1 MPPPGDLRSPRGWT
15 EGRASG
21 LPVPSK
27 PAAPPVSYEVACK
40 GWSPANPGV
49 SSPDDSHRR
58 SIVADDKNE
67 ESVQPEAEVDGVEV
81 EVEVEEVKEDAEE
94 GSEETREEYSVC
106 GEDLLT
112 RVKELV
118 REGNI
123 RRITIRSDEG
133 NTLIEIPLA
142 IGVVGAMLLP
152 VWAAVGAIAALV
164 TNCTIAVERRED

>member
-1 MPPPGDLRSPRGWT
+1 M
-15 EGRASG
+15 
-21 LPVPSK
+21 
-27 PAAPPVSYEVACK
+27 
-40 GWSPANPGV
+40 
-49 SSPDDSHRR
+49 
-58 SIVADDKNE
+58 ADEKNE

-81 EVEVEEVKEDAEE
+81 EVEVEAEEVNDDAEE
-94 GSEETREEYSVC
+94 GSGETREEYSVC
-106 GEDLLT
+106 GEDLLS

-152 VWAAVGAIAALV
+152 VWAAIGAIAALV

>member
-1 MPPPGDLRSPRGWT
+1 M
-15 EGRASG
+15 
-21 LPVPSK
+21 
-27 PAAPPVSYEVACK
+27 
-40 GWSPANPGV
+40 
-49 SSPDDSHRR
+49 
-58 SIVADDKNE
+58 ADDKNE
-67 ESVQPEAEVDGVEV
+67 EAVQPEAEVDGVEV
-81 EVEVEEVKEDAEE
+81 EVEVEVEEVQEESEEGAEE
-94 GSEETREEYSVC
+94 KYSVC
-106 GEDLLT
+106 GDDLLS

-152 VWAAVGAIAALV
+152 VWAAIGAIAALV